1 MTFNLVLINKSRMKQ
16 TIAAFL
22 VVLAP
27 FVAVAEDA
35 PPKDSTVWG
44 TFGGWHVF
52 MDPTRGNACYVAR
65 IYGEG
70 VVMRFGRFRQKDGSG
85 LYLSVNNPRWKS
97 LKDDERYALEVQLGD
112 YGIWKTNA
120 SATVEDDFNRSLLIA
135 TDNEMFLEHFQT
147 SDTATLFYDGRQIAN
162 LSLRGVAKAIA
173 EMNACQKKTDEILKA
188 RKPKSQKADPFAK
201 DPSVEPSDDPQKL

>member
-52 MDPTRGNACYVAR
+52 MDSTRGNACYVAR

-112 YGIWKTNA
+112 HGIWKTNA
-120 SATVEDDFNRSLLIA
+120 WATVEDDFQRRLLIA

-147 SDTATLFYDGRQIAN
+147 SDTATISYEGRQIAN
-162 LSLRGVAKAIA
+162 LSLTGVAKAVT
-173 EMNACQKKTDEILKA
+173 EMNACQQKTDEILNA
-188 RKPKSQKADPFAK
+188 REPKSREADPFARA
-201 DPSVEPSDDPQKL
+201 PSLEPSGDPRKL